1 MLLWAQR
8 SWPISRWFPLLFISL
23 PETFLW
29 KKLKSPG
36 LQITMWII
44 RLVYG
49 RWQPEASLLTVVN
62 SSQKEMPLRTSLRIW
77 LRSRNPAPRMIIF
90 CVSSVMT
97 RMYANRLNSCVPER
111 LSTSSALEKL
121 SGSFRINWIH
131 RISISSILNLTS
143 ANHKEYHIKN
153 VETVIKGEVYI
164 LALS

>member
-1 MLLWAQR
+1 MLLWGTEELAHLEMVSTIVHQLTR
-8 SWPISRWFPLLFISL
+8 NLSMEEIEESGFANYYVDHTVGVWPMAAGGIPFNSCEFQSKGDAITDLF
-23 PETFLW
+23 EN
-29 KKLKSPG
+29 
-36 LQITMWII
+36 MAA
-44 RLVYG
+44 
-49 RWQPEASLLTVVN
+49 E
-62 SSQKEMPLRTSLRIW
+62 QKA
-77 LRSRNPAPRMIIF
+77 APRMIIF

-111 LSTSSALEKL
+111 LSISNVLEKL

-164 LALS
+164 LALF